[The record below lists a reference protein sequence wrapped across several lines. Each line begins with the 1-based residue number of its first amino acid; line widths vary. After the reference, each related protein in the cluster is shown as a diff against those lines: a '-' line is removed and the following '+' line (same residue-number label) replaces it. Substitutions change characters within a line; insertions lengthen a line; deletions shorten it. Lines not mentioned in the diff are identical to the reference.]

1 MDNFGY
7 QKVCKLKI
15 KIIKCLQKENCE
27 KPIVIQALMDCY
39 VEACVLAGMK
49 EKDFLKL
56 IAVFPK
62 VYKSTKQNFTEKNM
76 IEGQ

>member
-7 QKVCKLKI
+7 EKVCKLKI
-15 KIIKCLQKENCE
+15 KIIKCLQKEDCA
-27 KPIVIQALMDCY
+27 KSIVIQALMECY

-49 EKDFLKL
+49 EKDFLRL
-56 IAVFPK
+56 IAVVPE
-62 VYKSTKQNFTEKNM
+62 VYKTTKKTFTEKNM